1 MSSKNVSKGSGN
13 GYVIFMAVI
22 LTHFISLLGS
32 AMTRFGMGVWAYQT
46 TGQVMGFAGVL
57 IAGFLPGILLSIFV
71 GVWVDRKGPRTLILW
86 GDIFGG
92 STLLII
98 FIVLLTGNLS
108 MIFVLLL
115 SVVLSIVSTMQTPA
129 LQSLAPLIVPENQLS
144 RANGALSVV
153 TSASDV
159 LGPVLA
165 GALMGF
171 GSLTYVLGINLLT
184 YIIAITILCLLW
196 TRLYVNT
203 SEESVRDEKQ
213 LSFLLEVKEGLTFLF
228 EKKALF
234 TLVLMFTVL
243 NFALGLNQV
252 IGQPYILSL
261 GTTEQYGLLSSIF
274 GTGMVLGGLIMSLIK
289 VKNHLVRIVLLG
301 NAGIGVFI
309 LLTGLANQL
318 WLIGV
323 LWLCLGMLLPV
334 VNTTTTTLIQI
345 NTAPHLL
352 GRVFS
357 MARMLS
363 WISLPVAYVFG
374 AIVADILIQSGFS
387 TFSFLG
393 EGKSAIYAL
402 VLVFTGLM
410 IVITVISFTQIKLL
424 GYLERREKN
433 EIREVV

>member
-1 MSSKNVSKGSGN
+1 
-13 GYVIFMAVI
+13 
-22 LTHFISLLGS
+22 
-32 AMTRFGMGVWAYQT
+32 
-46 TGQVMGFAGVL
+46 
-57 IAGFLPGILLSIFV
+57 
-71 GVWVDRKGPRTLILW
+71 
-86 GDIFGG
+86 
-92 STLLII
+92 
-98 FIVLLTGNLS
+98 
-108 MIFVLLL
+108 
-115 SVVLSIVSTMQTPA
+115 
-129 LQSLAPLIVPENQLS
+129 
-144 RANGALSVV
+144 
-153 TSASDV
+153 
-159 LGPVLA
+159 
-165 GALMGF
+165 
-171 GSLTYVLGINLLT
+171 
-184 YIIAITILCLLW
+184 
-196 TRLYVNT
+196 
-203 SEESVRDEKQ
+203 
-213 LSFLLEVKEGLTFLF
+213 
-228 EKKALF
+228 
-234 TLVLMFTVL
+234 
-243 NFALGLNQV
+243 
-252 IGQPYILSL
+252 
-261 GTTEQYGLLSSIF
+261 
-274 GTGMVLGGLIMSLIK
+274 MSLIK